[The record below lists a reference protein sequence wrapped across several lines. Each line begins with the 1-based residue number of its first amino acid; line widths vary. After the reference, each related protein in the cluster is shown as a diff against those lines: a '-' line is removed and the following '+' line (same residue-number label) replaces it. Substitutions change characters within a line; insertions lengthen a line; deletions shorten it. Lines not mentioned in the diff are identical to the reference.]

1 MNLKKK
7 MVTMM
12 QPSACI
18 SKLVSPKGL
27 LGKIQILCVELIMPA
42 SIQELK
48 VKLSFN
54 FMKHHAVRM
63 YGGMWRFRSS

>member
-1 MNLKKK
+1 
-7 MVTMM
+7 MM
-12 QPSACI
+12 QTSACI

-27 LGKIQILCVELIMPA
+27 LGKIQILCVELILPA

-48 VKLSFN
+48 VKLPFN

-63 YGGMWRFRSS
+63 